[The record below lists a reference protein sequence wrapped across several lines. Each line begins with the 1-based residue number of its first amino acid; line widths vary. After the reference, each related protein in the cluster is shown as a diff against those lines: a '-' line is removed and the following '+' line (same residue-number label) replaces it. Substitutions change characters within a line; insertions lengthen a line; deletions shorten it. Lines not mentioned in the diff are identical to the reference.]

1 MKMNSSKIDF
11 KCTYYKRRKIKNSMT
26 KYRNW
31 ETRNW
36 RKQKII
42 KVKSW
47 ILKRATE
54 LTDLKLDYLR
64 KRENANHQY
73 ED

>member
-1 MKMNSSKIDF
+1 
-11 KCTYYKRRKIKNSMT
+11 MT